1 MEKFETVGLNQVT
14 VQMHVAEILKHV
26 STLFSDIL
34 DACVYS
40 LPVNEST
47 DITSTAQMCK

>member
-1 MEKFETVGLNQVT
+1 MEKFETVGLNRLT
-14 VQMHVAEILKHV
+14 VQKQVAEISKHV

-34 DACVYS
+34 DACVHS